1 MAKRKS
7 DRLPISMSRKFI
19 LNDDTQ
25 FAIKEAYKA
34 ARTNLV
40 FSLASSE
47 RKIIV
52 ITSCGPSE
60 GKSTNCLNMAI
71 TMAETGASVLLID
84 CDMRKPVQ
92 HSLLRLDNKV
102 GLSSVLGGIVRDI
115 SKAINRDVR
124 THLDVLTSGPI
135 PPNPAELISGAI
147 MDQLLELASKHY
159 DYVFIDTP
167 PVTVVTD
174 ALLLNT
180 RTAGIMFIVKEGR
193 TTHAEI
199 NEALEKTRMTNG
211 KVLGFLKVNC
221 TGKGGYSSY
230 KYKYKYN
237 YYKYSEYK

>member
-40 FSLASSE
+40 FSLAASE

-92 HSLLRLDNKV
+92 H
-102 GLSSVLGGIVRDI
+102 
-115 SKAINRDVR
+115 
-124 THLDVLTSGPI
+124 
-135 PPNPAELISGAI
+135 
-147 MDQLLELASKHY
+147 
-159 DYVFIDTP
+159 
-167 PVTVVTD
+167 
-174 ALLLNT
+174 
-180 RTAGIMFIVKEGR
+180 
-193 TTHAEI
+193 
-199 NEALEKTRMTNG
+199 
-211 KVLGFLKVNC
+211 
-221 TGKGGYSSY
+221 
-230 KYKYKYN
+230 
-237 YYKYSEYK
+237 